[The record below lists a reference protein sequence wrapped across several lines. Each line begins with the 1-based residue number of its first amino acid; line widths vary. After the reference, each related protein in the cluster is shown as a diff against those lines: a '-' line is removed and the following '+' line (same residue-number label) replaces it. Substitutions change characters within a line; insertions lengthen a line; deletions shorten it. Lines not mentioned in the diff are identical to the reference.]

1 MEKIASARTSRE
13 KRLGH
18 QFLHIGMALLFSALP
33 ALASHPL
40 FERGDIIAGGRRFSG
55 LGFSDGRIDWFHAD
69 GTLNRRIANGFDE
82 FPHDFAF
89 DRSGRLYAGGIGIFD
104 RAGNPDGSFSVA
116 NRTLTFDASGNV
128 YFGIGNRLIKVGP
141 NGEVIREFFVAFEA
155 VGGGV
160 ASVDL
165 AADQCT
171 IFYTSQGKRAFRY
184 DVCNAVQLPDLN
196 SALPGFSAN
205 TLRIL
210 PDGQILITD
219 SEAIY
224 LLSSAGAITRAYD
237 VPGPSGWDGLALDI
251 DGRSFWAA
259 SGDRAMKFDL
269 ATGAVVASFTT
280 SDYAIWAMAV
290 VGEPRAATAAQA
302 AAPIPTLSEW
312 MLITLALLLGG
323 VGALSLKTHLV

>member
-1 MEKIASARTSRE
+1 
-13 KRLGH
+13 
-18 QFLHIGMALLFSALP
+18 MALLFSALP
-33 ALASHPL
+33 ALASHPV
-40 FERGDIIAGGRRFSG
+40 FERGDIIAGGRGFSSFE
-55 LGFSDGRIDWFHAD
+55 FSDGRIDWFHAD
-69 GTLNRRIANGFDE
+69 GTLNRRIADSFNQ
-82 FPHDFAF
+82 FPSDFAF
-89 DRSGRLYAGGIGIFD
+89 DRSGLLYAAINGIDIFD
-104 RAGNPDGSFSVA
+104 RTGNPAGMWNAAAS
-116 NRTLTFDASGNV
+116 TLTFDSSGNA
-128 YFGIGNRLIKVGP
+128 YTGIGNRLIKLSP

-196 SALPGFSAN
+196 PALPGSIAR
-205 TLRIL
+205 TLRLL
-210 PDGQILITD
+210 PDGEVLIAD
-219 SEAIY
+219 GEAVY
-224 LLSSAGAITRAYD
+224 RLSSSGAITRTYD
-237 VPGPSGWDGLALDI
+237 VPGPNGWDGLALDI

-259 SGDRAMKFDL
+259 SVNRAMKFDL

-323 VGALSLKTHLV
+323 VGALALKS